1 MSHWRQ
7 IQKGLIAQAI
17 RGSRAQVVQKDIVT
31 GRVYG
36 TLYYRPDA
44 NRNRGVLLI
53 SGLAGNRYGL
63 GVLAERL
70 ASYGFFCLSIDPPSH
85 YANPNKLDLGTY
97 SETVTEAV
105 TLMKQ
110 GYGVHRVGVV
120 GYSLGS
126 VASLFSMV
134 GYSIEIENRIYR
146 LWEQLAELSERLE
159 AAVLRRAPQ
168 EDYFRRELEK
178 TFVEIKR
185 LVLYSLKKGIVEN
198 SGVNAYVF
206 LALPGNARQFIPGLS
221 CLRKVRV
228 SWTKKLI
235 EVILH
240 NPSVKVQYKEGNP
253 MKYVERPLE
262 PGEARWLFLTT
273 KELPELLE
281 YLSKMKD
288 PKDFLKLAEDLSE
301 FKNKESD
308 AESFFGYYLKKYIW
322 AKPKLFVYGNLDTFL
337 RPFLPGNRGRLEHY
351 YKSCG
356 NALVTHGTFTHMIS
370 EKRFKQITTQVAT
383 HSGTTE
389 IVLRFLDK
397 NV

>member
-1 MSHWRQ
+1 MSRWRE

-17 RGSRAQVVQKDIVT
+17 TGSRARVIQKDIVA

-36 TLYYRPDA
+36 TIYYRPDA
-44 NRNRGVLLI
+44 NRNRGVLLV
-53 SGLAGNRYGL
+53 SGIAGNRYGL

-70 ASYGFFCLSIDPPSH
+70 AEYGFFCLSIDPPSH
-85 YANPNKLDLGTY
+85 YLNPNQLSLGTY

-105 TLMKQ
+105 ILMKQ
-110 GYGVHRVGVV
+110 AYSVHRVGVV
-120 GYSLGS
+120 GYSMGA

-159 AAVLRRAPQ
+159 AAVLRRNP
-168 EDYFRRELEK
+168 EENYFRRELEK

-185 LVLYSLKKGIVEN
+185 LVLYSLKKGIVEH
-198 SGVNAYVF
+198 SGVSAYVF

-235 EVILH
+235 EVMLH
-240 NPSVKVQYKEGNP
+240 NPSVKVMYKEGNLA
-253 MKYVERPLE
+253 KYVEHPLE
-262 PGEARWLFLTT
+262 PGEARWAFLTT

-288 PKDFLKLAEDLSE
+288 PKDFLKLAEDISE
-301 FKNKESD
+301 FKTKESNT
-308 AESFFGYYLKKYIW
+308 ESFFGYYLKKYVR
-322 AKPKLFVYGNLDTFL
+322 AKPKLFVYGNLDAFL

-370 EKRFKQITTQVAT
+370 EKRFKQVTTYAAT

-389 IVLRFLDK
+389 MVLRFLDK